1 MDMNIRELLE
11 DEMTKCNSLKL
22 FKNRVRKCNEI
33 LPDCVL
39 DNVLSFIQ
47 CDCKRCVRTR
57 RAFREPIRI
66 QMLRKEWEG
75 VDFEEIYGTDQQI
88 DYDKDC
94 LKVWFYYFQELN
106 HIPTKP
112 TFFKRFKDFDESD
125 YINCKNWY
133 ESLYLKNFSI
143 YRKPRRFADDINFH
157 SFMLWMVCH
166 RGCQFY
172 PQLFDEEFQR
182 DIMTCVFGV

>member
-1 MDMNIRELLE
+1 MDMEIRELLE

-47 CDCKRCVRTR
+47 CGCKKCDRTR

-66 QMLRKEWEG
+66 QMLRKEWEN
-75 VDFEEIYGTDQQI
+75 VDVEEIYGSKRYTS
-88 DYDKDC
+88 YREAC

-106 HIPTKP
+106 HIPRKP
-112 TFFKRFKDFDESD
+112 TVYRRFGDFDETD

-133 ESLYLKNFSI
+133 ESLYLKNFGI
-143 YRKPRRFADDINFH
+143 YRNHLDHTLKNHEFI
-157 SFMLWMVCH
+157 LWMLYQ

-172 PQLFDEEFQR
+172 PEIFDGEFKR
-182 DIMTCVFGV
+182 EVMYSVFVRA